1 MFLPGSV
8 KACLFGV
15 SMSTFGYLGIA
26 QRVVIGLL
34 VLTMNPWGALA
45 DPNSGSLDSRM
56 ENDKYPI
63 HPHEEM
69 TTGSL
74 CETADS
80 IRYPERI
87 KYCVRAVETGLKK
100 EIIVKYDRA
109 FGYRVGA
116 SKRTDFK
123 IDHLIPLCMGGSNNE
138 NNLWPQ
144 HKTVFAITDPLEPE
158 FCKKMSENKILQK
171 DAVEMIIY
179 AKHHLDEVADIL
191 KHIQAL

>member
-15 SMSTFGYLGIA
+15 SMSTFGYLGLARRI
-26 QRVVIGLL
+26 VIGLL
-34 VLTMNPWGALA
+34 VLTMSPLGAYA
-45 DPNSGSLDSRM
+45 DPNEGSLDSRM
-56 ENDKYPI
+56 ENDRYPI

-69 TTGSL
+69 TVGSL
-74 CETADS
+74 CERADS

-87 KYCVRAVETGLKK
+87 KYCTRAVETSLKK

-109 FGYRVGA
+109 FGYRIGA
-116 SKRTDFK
+116 SNRADFK

-138 NNLWPQ
+138 DNLWPQ
-144 HKTVFAITDPLEPE
+144 HKSVFAITDPLEPE

-171 DAVEMIIY
+171 DAVEMIRY
-179 AKHHLDEVADIL
+179 AKRHLDEVADIL
-191 KHIQAL
+191 KHIESL